1 MFRFSLFA
9 IVLSTATAW
18 PVQAEEPLEAEILK
32 ITEGADARVGVA
44 LIVDWQDTLTVN
56 NDYRYP
62 LMSVMKL
69 HQAIA
74 ITSYLEEKGRSLD
87 ETISI
92 TNRDLKTDTWS
103 PLRDRYP
110 EGNVRMSIRELL
122 CYTLQQSDNNA
133 CDILFDRFA
142 APEYVDSII
151 RSMGFRDFRI
161 AATEDEMHRDLKK
174 CRENVSSPLSAA
186 ELMDRLASGTL
197 PLGKE
202 YADFIRSTLLE
213 CRTGLNRLPLPLEGS
228 GALIGHKTGTSDREA
243 DGRWTGINDVGFV
256 LLPDGRSYTLA
267 VFISDSALGMEENE
281 KLIADISGAV
291 YSELSER

>member
-1 MFRFSLFA
+1 
-9 IVLSTATAW
+9 
-18 PVQAEEPLEAEILK
+18 
-32 ITEGADARVGVA
+32 
-44 LIVDWQDTLTVN
+44 
-56 NDYRYP
+56 
-62 LMSVMKL
+62 MSV
-69 HQAIA
+69 A
-74 ITSYLEEKGRSLD
+74 
-87 ETISI
+87 
-92 TNRDLKTDTWS
+92 
-103 PLRDRYP
+103 
-110 EGNVRMSIRELL
+110 ELL
-122 CYTLQQSDNNA
+122 RYTLQQSDNNA

-142 APEYVDSII
+142 APEHVDSII

-174 CRENVSSPLSAA
+174 CRENVSSPQSAA
-186 ELMDRLASGTL
+186 DLMDRLASGTL

-267 VFISDSALGMEENE
+267 VFHKRLRARDGGERETDSRHLRGG
-281 KLIADISGAV
+281 LF
-291 YSELSER
+291 

>member
-1 MFRFSLFA
+1 MKSRLFLLLA
-9 IVLSTATAW
+9 LAFTAAA
-18 PVQAEEPLEAEILK
+18 PASEERDLKTQIREI
-32 ITEGADARVGVA
+32 IAGADARVGVA
-44 LIVDWQDTLTVN
+44 VIADGDTLTVN
-56 NDYRYP
+56 GSPDYP

-69 HQAIA
+69 HQAVAVARI
-74 ITSYLEEKGRSLD
+74 LEERGLPL
-87 ETISI
+87 TTTVHIYVQ
-92 TNRDLKTDTWS
+92 DLKAGTWS
-103 PLRDRYP
+103 PLRDARP
-110 EGNVRMSIRELL
+110 GGGFDMSVAELL
-122 CYTLQQSDNNA
+122 RYTLQQSDNNA

-142 APEYVDSII
+142 APEHVDSII

-186 ELMDRLASGTL
+186 DLMDRLASGTL

-291 YSELSER
+291 YSELSGR

>member
-1 MFRFSLFA
+1 MKSRLFLLLA
-9 IVLSTATAW
+9 LVLTAAA
-18 PVQAEEPLEAEILK
+18 PASAEGNLK
-32 ITEGADARVGVA
+32 TQLQKIIAGADARVGVA
-44 LIVDWQDTLTVN
+44 VIADGDTLTVN
-56 NDYRYP
+56 GSPDYP

-69 HQAIA
+69 HQAVAVARI
-74 ITSYLEEKGRSLD
+74 LEERGLPL
-87 ETISI
+87 TTTVHIYVQ
-92 TNRDLKTDTWS
+92 DLKAGTWS
-103 PLRDRYP
+103 PLKDARPGGGFD
-110 EGNVRMSIRELL
+110 MSVAELL
-122 CYTLQQSDNNA
+122 RYTLQQSDNNA

-142 APEYVDSII
+142 APEHVDSII

-186 ELMDRLASGTL
+186 DLMDRLASGTL

-291 YSELSER
+291 YSELSGR

>member
-1 MFRFSLFA
+1 MKSRLFLLLA
-9 IVLSTATAW
+9 LVLTAAA
-18 PVQAEEPLEAEILK
+18 PASAEGNLK
-32 ITEGADARVGVA
+32 TQLQKIIAGADARVGVA
-44 LIVDWQDTLTVN
+44 VIADGDTLTVN
-56 NDYRYP
+56 GSPDYP

-69 HQAIA
+69 HQAVAVARI
-74 ITSYLEEKGRSLD
+74 LEERGLPL
-87 ETISI
+87 TTTVHIYVQ
-92 TNRDLKTDTWS
+92 DLKAGTWS
-103 PLRDRYP
+103 PLRDARP
-110 EGNVRMSIRELL
+110 GGGFDMSIAELL
-122 CYTLQQSDNNA
+122 RYTLQQSDNNA

-142 APEYVDSII
+142 APEHVDSII

-291 YSELSER
+291 YSELSGR

>member
-1 MFRFSLFA
+1 MKNRLFLLLA
-9 IVLSTATAW
+9 LVLTAAA
-18 PVQAEEPLEAEILK
+18 PASAEGNLK
-32 ITEGADARVGVA
+32 TQLQKIIAGADARVGVA
-44 LIVDWQDTLTVN
+44 VIADGDTLTVN
-56 NDYRYP
+56 GSPDYP
-62 LMSVMKL
+62 LMSVTKL
-69 HQAIA
+69 HQAVAVARI
-74 ITSYLEEKGRSLD
+74 LEERGLPL
-87 ETISI
+87 TTTVHIYVQ
-92 TNRDLKTDTWS
+92 DLKAGTWS
-103 PLRDRYP
+103 PLRDARP
-110 EGNVRMSIRELL
+110 GGGFDMSVAELL
-122 CYTLQQSDNNA
+122 RYTLQQSDNNA

-142 APEYVDSII
+142 APEHVDSII

-186 ELMDRLASGTL
+186 DLMDRLASGTL

-291 YSELSER
+291 YSELSGR

>member
-1 MFRFSLFA
+1 MKSRLFLLLA
-9 IVLSTATAW
+9 LVLTAAA
-18 PVQAEEPLEAEILK
+18 PASAEGNLK
-32 ITEGADARVGVA
+32 TQLQKIIAGADARVGVA
-44 LIVDWQDTLTVN
+44 VIADGDTLTVN
-56 NDYRYP
+56 GSPDYP
-62 LMSVMKL
+62 LMSVMKF
-69 HQAIA
+69 HQAVAVARI
-74 ITSYLEEKGRSLD
+74 LEERGLPL
-87 ETISI
+87 TTTVHIYVQ
-92 TNRDLKTDTWS
+92 DLKAGTWS
-103 PLRDRYP
+103 PLRDARP
-110 EGNVRMSIRELL
+110 RGGFDMSVAELL
-122 CYTLQQSDNNA
+122 RYTLQQSDNNA

-142 APEYVDSII
+142 APEHVDSII

-186 ELMDRLASGTL
+186 DLMDRLASGTL

-256 LLPDGRSYTLA
+256 LLPDGRIYTLA

-291 YSELSER
+291 YSELSGR

>member
-1 MFRFSLFA
+1 MKSRLFLLLA
-9 IVLSTATAW
+9 LAFTAAA
-18 PVQAEEPLEAEILK
+18 PASEERDLKTQIREI
-32 ITEGADARVGVA
+32 IAGADARVGVA
-44 LIVDWQDTLTVN
+44 VIADGDTLTVN
-56 NDYRYP
+56 GSPDYP

-69 HQAIA
+69 HQAVAVAGI
-74 ITSYLEEKGRSLD
+74 LEGRGLPL
-87 ETISI
+87 TTAVHIYGQ
-92 TNRDLKTDTWS
+92 DLKAGTWS
-103 PLRDRYP
+103 PLRDARP
-110 EGNVRMSIRELL
+110 GGGFDMSVAELL
-122 CYTLQQSDNNA
+122 RYTLQQSDNNA

>member
-1 MFRFSLFA
+1 MKSRLFLLLA
-9 IVLSTATAW
+9 LVLTAAA
-18 PVQAEEPLEAEILK
+18 PASAEGNLK
-32 ITEGADARVGVA
+32 TQLQKIIAGADARVGVA
-44 LIVDWQDTLTVN
+44 VIADGDTLTVN
-56 NDYRYP
+56 GSPDYP

-69 HQAIA
+69 HQAVAVARI
-74 ITSYLEEKGRSLD
+74 LEERGLPLTS
-87 ETISI
+87 TVHIYVQ
-92 TNRDLKTDTWS
+92 DLKAGTWS
-103 PLRDRYP
+103 PLRDARP
-110 EGNVRMSIRELL
+110 GGGFDMSVAELL
-122 CYTLQQSDNNA
+122 RYTLQQSDNNA

-142 APEYVDSII
+142 APEHVDSII

-186 ELMDRLASGTL
+186 DLMDRLASGTL

-291 YSELSER
+291 YSELSGR

>member
-1 MFRFSLFA
+1 MKSRLFLLLA
-9 IVLSTATAW
+9 LVLTAAA
-18 PVQAEEPLEAEILK
+18 PASAEGNLK
-32 ITEGADARVGVA
+32 TQLQKIIAGADARVGVA
-44 LIVDWQDTLTVN
+44 VIADGDTLTVN
-56 NDYRYP
+56 GSPDYP

-69 HQAIA
+69 HQAVAVARI
-74 ITSYLEEKGRSLD
+74 LEERGLPL
-87 ETISI
+87 TTTVHIYVQ
-92 TNRDLKTDTWS
+92 DLKAGTWS
-103 PLRDRYP
+103 PLRDARP
-110 EGNVRMSIRELL
+110 GGGFDMSVAELL
-122 CYTLQQSDNNA
+122 RYTLQQSDNNA

-142 APEYVDSII
+142 APEHVDSII

-186 ELMDRLASGTL
+186 DLMDRLASGTL

-243 DGRWTGINDVGFV
+243 DGRWIGINDVGFV
-256 LLPDGRSYTLA
+256 LLPDRRSYTLA

-291 YSELSER
+291 YSELSGR

>member
-1 MFRFSLFA
+1 MKSRLFLLLA
-9 IVLSTATAW
+9 LVLTAAA
-18 PVQAEEPLEAEILK
+18 PASAEGNLK
-32 ITEGADARVGVA
+32 TQLQKIIAGADARVGVA
-44 LIVDWQDTLTVN
+44 VIADGDTLTVN
-56 NDYRYP
+56 GSPDYP

-69 HQAIA
+69 HQAVAVARI
-74 ITSYLEEKGRSLD
+74 LEERGLPL
-87 ETISI
+87 TTAVHIYVQ
-92 TNRDLKTDTWS
+92 DLKAGTWS
-103 PLRDRYP
+103 PLRDARP
-110 EGNVRMSIRELL
+110 GGGFDMSVAKLL
-122 CYTLQQSDNNA
+122 RYTLQQSDNNA

-142 APEYVDSII
+142 APEHVDSII

-186 ELMDRLASGTL
+186 DLMDRLASGTL

-291 YSELSER
+291 YSELSGR

>member
-1 MFRFSLFA
+1 MKSRLFLLLA
-9 IVLSTATAW
+9 LVLTAAA
-18 PVQAEEPLEAEILK
+18 PASAEGNLK
-32 ITEGADARVGVA
+32 TQLQKIIAGADARVGVA
-44 LIVDWQDTLTVN
+44 VIADGDTLTVN
-56 NDYRYP
+56 GSPDYP

-69 HQAIA
+69 HQAVAVARI
-74 ITSYLEEKGRSLD
+74 LEERGLPL
-87 ETISI
+87 TTTVHIYVQ
-92 TNRDLKTDTWS
+92 DLKAGTWS
-103 PLRDRYP
+103 PLRDARP
-110 EGNVRMSIRELL
+110 GGGFDMSVAELL
-122 CYTLQQSDNNA
+122 RYTLQQSDNNA

-142 APEYVDSII
+142 APEHVDSII
-151 RSMGFRDFRI
+151 RSMGFRDSRI

-186 ELMDRLASGTL
+186 DLMDRLASGTL

-243 DGRWTGINDVGFV
+243 DGRWIGINDVGFV
-256 LLPDGRSYTLA
+256 LLPDRRSYTLA

-291 YSELSER
+291 YSELSGR

>member
-1 MFRFSLFA
+1 MKSRLFLLLA
-9 IVLSTATAW
+9 LVLTAAA
-18 PVQAEEPLEAEILK
+18 PASAEGNLK
-32 ITEGADARVGVA
+32 TQLQKIIAGADARVGVA
-44 LIVDWQDTLTVN
+44 VIADGDTLTVN
-56 NDYRYP
+56 GSPDYP

-69 HQAIA
+69 HQAVAVARI
-74 ITSYLEEKGRSLD
+74 LEERGLPLTS
-87 ETISI
+87 TVHIYVQ
-92 TNRDLKTDTWS
+92 DLKAGTWS
-103 PLRDRYP
+103 PLRDARP
-110 EGNVRMSIRELL
+110 GGGFDMSVAELL
-122 CYTLQQSDNNA
+122 RYTLQQSDNNA

-142 APEYVDSII
+142 APEHVDSII

-291 YSELSER
+291 YSELSGR

>member
-1 MFRFSLFA
+1 MLALAF
-9 IVLSTATAW
+9 TAAA
-18 PVQAEEPLEAEILK
+18 PASEERDLKTQIREI
-32 ITEGADARVGVA
+32 IAGADARVGVA
-44 LIVDWQDTLTVN
+44 VIADGDTLTVN
-56 NDYRYP
+56 GSPDYP

-69 HQAIA
+69 HQAVAVARI
-74 ITSYLEEKGRSLD
+74 LEERGLPL
-87 ETISI
+87 TTTVHIYVQ
-92 TNRDLKTDTWS
+92 DLKAGTWS
-103 PLRDRYP
+103 PLRDARP
-110 EGNVRMSIRELL
+110 GGGFDMSVAELL
-122 CYTLQQSDNNA
+122 RYTLQQSDNNA

-142 APEYVDSII
+142 APEHVDSII

-281 KLIADISGAV
+281 KLIADISWAV
-291 YSELSER
+291 YSELSGR

>member
-1 MFRFSLFA
+1 MKSRLFLLLA
-9 IVLSTATAW
+9 LVLTAAAPTS
-18 PVQAEEPLEAEILK
+18 AEGNLK
-32 ITEGADARVGVA
+32 TQLQKIIAGADARVGVA
-44 LIVDWQDTLTVN
+44 VIADGDTLTVN
-56 NDYRYP
+56 GSPDYP

-69 HQAIA
+69 HQAVAVARI
-74 ITSYLEEKGRSLD
+74 LEERGLPL
-87 ETISI
+87 TTTVHIYVQ
-92 TNRDLKTDTWS
+92 DLKAGTWS
-103 PLRDRYP
+103 PLRDARP
-110 EGNVRMSIRELL
+110 GGGFDMSVAELL
-122 CYTLQQSDNNA
+122 RYTLQQSDNNA

>member
-1 MFRFSLFA
+1 MKSRLFLLLA
-9 IVLSTATAW
+9 LVLTAAA
-18 PVQAEEPLEAEILK
+18 PASEERDLKTQIREILA
-32 ITEGADARVGVA
+32 GADARVGVA
-44 LIVDWQDTLTVN
+44 VIADGDTLTVN
-56 NDYRYP
+56 GSPDYP

-69 HQAIA
+69 HQAVAVARI
-74 ITSYLEEKGRSLD
+74 LEERGLPL
-87 ETISI
+87 TTTVHIYVQ
-92 TNRDLKTDTWS
+92 DLKAGTWS
-103 PLRDRYP
+103 PLRDARP
-110 EGNVRMSIRELL
+110 GGGFDMSVAELL
-122 CYTLQQSDNNA
+122 RYTLQQSDNNA

-142 APEYVDSII
+142 APENVDSII

-186 ELMDRLASGTL
+186 DLMDRLASGTL

>member
-1 MFRFSLFA
+1 MKSRLFLLLA
-9 IVLSTATAW
+9 LVLTAAA
-18 PVQAEEPLEAEILK
+18 PASAEGNLK
-32 ITEGADARVGVA
+32 TQLQKIIAGADARVGVA
-44 LIVDWQDTLTVN
+44 VIADGDTLTVN
-56 NDYRYP
+56 GSPDYP

-69 HQAIA
+69 HQAVAVARI
-74 ITSYLEEKGRSLD
+74 LEERGLPL
-87 ETISI
+87 TTTVHIYVQ
-92 TNRDLKTDTWS
+92 DLKAGTWS
-103 PLRDRYP
+103 PLRDARP
-110 EGNVRMSIRELL
+110 GGGFDMSVAELL
-122 CYTLQQSDNNA
+122 RYTLQQSDNNA

-142 APEYVDSII
+142 APEHVDSII

-186 ELMDRLASGTL
+186 DLMDRLASGTL

-291 YSELSER
+291 YSELSGR

>member
-1 MFRFSLFA
+1 MKSRLFLLLA
-9 IVLSTATAW
+9 LVLTAAA
-18 PVQAEEPLEAEILK
+18 PASAEGNLK
-32 ITEGADARVGVA
+32 TQLQKIIAGADARVGVA
-44 LIVDWQDTLTVN
+44 VIADGDTLTVN
-56 NDYRYP
+56 GSPDYP

-69 HQAIA
+69 HQAVAVARI
-74 ITSYLEEKGRSLD
+74 LEERGLPL
-87 ETISI
+87 TTTVHIYVQ
-92 TNRDLKTDTWS
+92 DLKAGTWS
-103 PLRDRYP
+103 PLRDARP
-110 EGNVRMSIRELL
+110 GGGFDMSVAELL
-122 CYTLQQSDNNA
+122 RYTLQQSDNNA

-142 APEYVDSII
+142 APEHVDSII

-186 ELMDRLASGTL
+186 DLMDRLASGTL

-213 CRTGLNRLPLPLEGS
+213 CRTGLNRRPLPLEGS

-291 YSELSER
+291 YSELSGR

>member
-1 MFRFSLFA
+1 MKSRLFLLLA
-9 IVLSTATAW
+9 LVLTAAA
-18 PVQAEEPLEAEILK
+18 PASAEGNLK
-32 ITEGADARVGVA
+32 TQLQKIIAGADARVGVA
-44 LIVDWQDTLTVN
+44 VIADGDTLTVN
-56 NDYRYP
+56 GSPDYP

-69 HQAIA
+69 HQAVAVARI
-74 ITSYLEEKGRSLD
+74 LEERGLPL
-87 ETISI
+87 TTAVHIYVQ
-92 TNRDLKTDTWS
+92 DLKAGTWS
-103 PLRDRYP
+103 PLRDARP
-110 EGNVRMSIRELL
+110 GGGFDMSVAELL
-122 CYTLQQSDNNA
+122 RYTLQQSDNNA

-142 APEYVDSII
+142 APEHVDSII

-186 ELMDRLASGTL
+186 DLMDRLASGTL

-291 YSELSER
+291 YSELSGR

>member
-1 MFRFSLFA
+1 MKSRLFLLLA
-9 IVLSTATAW
+9 MVLTAAA
-18 PVQAEEPLEAEILK
+18 PASAERNLK
-32 ITEGADARVGVA
+32 TQLQKIIAGADARVGVA
-44 LIVDWQDTLTVN
+44 VIADGDTLTVN
-56 NDYRYP
+56 GSPDYP

-69 HQAIA
+69 HQAVAVARI
-74 ITSYLEEKGRSLD
+74 LEERGLPL
-87 ETISI
+87 TTTVHIYGQ
-92 TNRDLKTDTWS
+92 DLKAGTWS
-103 PLRDRYP
+103 PLKDARPGGGFD
-110 EGNVRMSIRELL
+110 MSVAELL
-122 CYTLQQSDNNA
+122 RYTLQQSDNNA

-142 APEYVDSII
+142 APEHVDSII

-197 PLGKE
+197 PLGKK
-202 YADFIRSTLLE
+202 YADFIRSTMLE

-256 LLPDGRSYTLA
+256 LLPDGGSYTLA

-281 KLIADISGAV
+281 KLIADISGAI
-291 YSELSER
+291 YSELSGR

>member
-1 MFRFSLFA
+1 MKSRLFLLLA
-9 IVLSTATAW
+9 LVLTAAA
-18 PVQAEEPLEAEILK
+18 PASAEGNLK
-32 ITEGADARVGVA
+32 TQLQKIIAGADARVGVA
-44 LIVDWQDTLTVN
+44 VIADGDTLTVN
-56 NDYRYP
+56 GSPDYP

-69 HQAIA
+69 HQAVAVARI
-74 ITSYLEEKGRSLD
+74 LEERGLPLTS
-87 ETISI
+87 TVHIYVQ
-92 TNRDLKTDTWS
+92 DLKAGTWS
-103 PLRDRYP
+103 PLRDARP
-110 EGNVRMSIRELL
+110 GGGFDMSVAELL
-122 CYTLQQSDNNA
+122 RYTLQQSDNNA

-142 APEYVDSII
+142 APEHVDSII

-186 ELMDRLASGTL
+186 DLMDRLASGTL

-243 DGRWTGINDVGFV
+243 DGSWTGINDVGFV

-291 YSELSER
+291 YSELSGR

>member
-1 MFRFSLFA
+1 MKSRLFLLLA
-9 IVLSTATAW
+9 LVLTAAA
-18 PVQAEEPLEAEILK
+18 PASAEGNLK
-32 ITEGADARVGVA
+32 TQLQKIIAGADARAGVA
-44 LIVDWQDTLTVN
+44 VIADGDTLTVN
-56 NDYRYP
+56 GSPDYP

-69 HQAIA
+69 HQAVAVARI
-74 ITSYLEEKGRSLD
+74 LEERGLPL
-87 ETISI
+87 TTTVHIYVQ
-92 TNRDLKTDTWS
+92 DLKAGTWS
-103 PLRDRYP
+103 PLRDARP
-110 EGNVRMSIRELL
+110 GGGFDMSVAELL
-122 CYTLQQSDNNA
+122 RYTLQQSDNNA

-142 APEYVDSII
+142 APEHVDSII

-186 ELMDRLASGTL
+186 DLMDRLASGTL

-291 YSELSER
+291 YSELSGR

>member
-1 MFRFSLFA
+1 MKSRLFLLLA
-9 IVLSTATAW
+9 LVLTAAA
-18 PVQAEEPLEAEILK
+18 PASAEGNLK
-32 ITEGADARVGVA
+32 TQLQKIIAGADARVGVA
-44 LIVDWQDTLTVN
+44 VIADGDTLTVN
-56 NDYRYP
+56 GSPDYP

-69 HQAIA
+69 HQAVAVARI
-74 ITSYLEEKGRSLD
+74 LEERGLPL
-87 ETISI
+87 TTTVHIYVQ
-92 TNRDLKTDTWS
+92 DLKAGTWS
-103 PLRDRYP
+103 PLRDARP
-110 EGNVRMSIRELL
+110 GGGFDMSVAELL
-122 CYTLQQSDNNA
+122 RYTLQQSDNNA

-142 APEYVDSII
+142 APEHVDSII

-186 ELMDRLASGTL
+186 DLMDRLASGTL

-256 LLPDGRSYTLA
+256 LLPDGRIYTLA

-291 YSELSER
+291 YSELSGR

>member
-1 MFRFSLFA
+1 MLALAF
-9 IVLSTATAW
+9 TAAA
-18 PVQAEEPLEAEILK
+18 PASEERDLKTQIREI
-32 ITEGADARVGVA
+32 IAGADARVGVA
-44 LIVDWQDTLTVN
+44 VIADGDTLTVN
-56 NDYRYP
+56 GSPDYP

-69 HQAIA
+69 HQAVAVARI
-74 ITSYLEEKGRSLD
+74 LEERGLPL
-87 ETISI
+87 TTTVHIYVQ
-92 TNRDLKTDTWS
+92 DLKAGTWS
-103 PLRDRYP
+103 PLRDARP
-110 EGNVRMSIRELL
+110 GGGFDMSVAELL
-122 CYTLQQSDNNA
+122 RYTLQQSDNNA

-142 APEYVDSII
+142 APEHVDSII

-186 ELMDRLASGTL
+186 DLMDRLASGTL

-291 YSELSER
+291 YSELSGR

>member
-1 MFRFSLFA
+1 MKSRLFLLLA
-9 IVLSTATAW
+9 LVLTAAA
-18 PVQAEEPLEAEILK
+18 PASAEGNLK
-32 ITEGADARVGVA
+32 TQLQKIIAGADARVGVA
-44 LIVDWQDTLTVN
+44 VIADGDTLTVN
-56 NDYRYP
+56 GSPDYP

-69 HQAIA
+69 HQAVAVARI
-74 ITSYLEEKGRSLD
+74 LEERGLPL
-87 ETISI
+87 TTTVHIYVQ
-92 TNRDLKTDTWS
+92 DLKAGTWS
-103 PLRDRYP
+103 PLRDARP
-110 EGNVRMSIRELL
+110 GGGFDMSVAELL
-122 CYTLQQSDNNA
+122 RYTLQQSDNNA

-142 APEYVDSII
+142 APEHVDSII

-186 ELMDRLASGTL
+186 DLMDRLASGTL

-202 YADFIRSTLLE
+202 HADFIRSTLLE

-291 YSELSER
+291 YSELSGR

>member
-1 MFRFSLFA
+1 MLALAF
-9 IVLSTATAW
+9 TAAA
-18 PVQAEEPLEAEILK
+18 PASEERDLKTQIREI
-32 ITEGADARVGVA
+32 IAGADARVGVA
-44 LIVDWQDTLTVN
+44 VIADGDTLTVN
-56 NDYRYP
+56 GSPDYP

-69 HQAIA
+69 HQAVAVAGI
-74 ITSYLEEKGRSLD
+74 LEGRGLPL
-87 ETISI
+87 TTAVHIYVQ
-92 TNRDLKTDTWS
+92 DLKAGTWS
-103 PLRDRYP
+103 PLRDARP
-110 EGNVRMSIRELL
+110 GGGFDMSVAELL
-122 CYTLQQSDNNA
+122 RYTLQQSDNNA

-142 APEYVDSII
+142 APEHVDSII

-186 ELMDRLASGTL
+186 DLMDRLASGTL

-291 YSELSER
+291 YSELSGR

>member
-1 MFRFSLFA
+1 MKSRLFLLLA
-9 IVLSTATAW
+9 LVLTAAA
-18 PVQAEEPLEAEILK
+18 PASAEGNLK
-32 ITEGADARVGVA
+32 TQLQKIIAGADARVGVA
-44 LIVDWQDTLTVN
+44 VIADGDTLTVN
-56 NDYRYP
+56 GSPDYP

-69 HQAIA
+69 HQAVAVARI
-74 ITSYLEEKGRSLD
+74 LEERGLPL
-87 ETISI
+87 TTTVHIYVQ
-92 TNRDLKTDTWS
+92 DLKAGTWS
-103 PLRDRYP
+103 PLRDARP
-110 EGNVRMSIRELL
+110 GGGFDMSVAELL
-122 CYTLQQSDNNA
+122 RYTLQQSDNNA

-142 APEYVDSII
+142 APEHVDSII

-174 CRENVSSPLSAA
+174 CRENVSSPQSAA
-186 ELMDRLASGTL
+186 DLMDRLASGTL

-291 YSELSER
+291 YSELSGR

>member
-1 MFRFSLFA
+1 MKSRLFLLLA
-9 IVLSTATAW
+9 LVLTAAA
-18 PVQAEEPLEAEILK
+18 PASAEGNLK
-32 ITEGADARVGVA
+32 TQLQKIIAGADARVGVA
-44 LIVDWQDTLTVN
+44 VIADGDTLTVN
-56 NDYRYP
+56 GSPDYP

-69 HQAIA
+69 HQAVAVARI
-74 ITSYLEEKGRSLD
+74 LEERGLPL
-87 ETISI
+87 TTAVHIYVQ
-92 TNRDLKTDTWS
+92 DLKAGTWS
-103 PLRDRYP
+103 PLRDARP
-110 EGNVRMSIRELL
+110 GGGFDMSVAELL
-122 CYTLQQSDNNA
+122 RYTLQQSDNNA

-142 APEYVDSII
+142 APEHVDSII

-186 ELMDRLASGTL
+186 DLMDRLASGTL

-243 DGRWTGINDVGFV
+243 DERWTGINDVGFV

-291 YSELSER
+291 YSELSGR

>member
-1 MFRFSLFA
+1 MKSRLFLLLA
-9 IVLSTATAW
+9 LVLTAAA
-18 PVQAEEPLEAEILK
+18 PASAEGNLKTQLREILA
-32 ITEGADARVGVA
+32 GADARVGVA
-44 LIVDWQDTLTVN
+44 VIADGDTLTVN
-56 NDYRYP
+56 GSPDYP

-69 HQAIA
+69 HQAVAVARI
-74 ITSYLEEKGRSLD
+74 LEERGLPL
-87 ETISI
+87 TTTVHIYVQ
-92 TNRDLKTDTWS
+92 DLKAGTWS
-103 PLRDRYP
+103 PLRDARP
-110 EGNVRMSIRELL
+110 GGGFDMSVAELL
-122 CYTLQQSDNNA
+122 RYTLQQSDNNA

-142 APEYVDSII
+142 ASEHVDSII

-174 CRENVSSPLSAA
+174 CRENVSSPQSAA
-186 ELMDRLASGTL
+186 DLMDRLASGTL

-291 YSELSER
+291 YSELSGR

>member
-1 MFRFSLFA
+1 MKSRLFLLLA
-9 IVLSTATAW
+9 LVLTAAA
-18 PVQAEEPLEAEILK
+18 PASAEGNLK
-32 ITEGADARVGVA
+32 TQLQKIIAGADARVGVA
-44 LIVDWQDTLTVN
+44 VIADGDTLTVN
-56 NDYRYP
+56 GSPDYP

-69 HQAIA
+69 HQAVAVARI
-74 ITSYLEEKGRSLD
+74 LEERGLPL
-87 ETISI
+87 TTTVHIYVQ
-92 TNRDLKTDTWS
+92 DLKAGTWS
-103 PLRDRYP
+103 PLRDARP
-110 EGNVRMSIRELL
+110 GGGFDMSVAELL
-122 CYTLQQSDNNA
+122 RYTLQQSDNNA

-142 APEYVDSII
+142 APEHVDSII

-186 ELMDRLASGTL
+186 DLMDRLASGTL

-267 VFISDSALGMEENE
+267 VFISDSALGIEENE

-291 YSELSER
+291 YSELSGR

>member
-1 MFRFSLFA
+1 MKSRLFLLLA
-9 IVLSTATAW
+9 LVLTAAA
-18 PVQAEEPLEAEILK
+18 PASAEGNLK
-32 ITEGADARVGVA
+32 TQLQKIIAGADARVGVA
-44 LIVDWQDTLTVN
+44 VIADGDTLTVN
-56 NDYRYP
+56 GSPDYP

-69 HQAIA
+69 HQAVAVARI
-74 ITSYLEEKGRSLD
+74 LEERGLPL
-87 ETISI
+87 TTTVHIYVQ
-92 TNRDLKTDTWS
+92 DLKAGTWS
-103 PLRDRYP
+103 PLRDARP
-110 EGNVRMSIRELL
+110 GGGFDMSVAELL
-122 CYTLQQSDNNA
+122 RYTLQQSDNNA
-133 CDILFDRFA
+133 CDILFDRFT
-142 APEYVDSII
+142 APEHVDSII

-291 YSELSER
+291 YSELSGR

>member
-1 MFRFSLFA
+1 MKSRLFLLLA
-9 IVLSTATAW
+9 LVLTAAA
-18 PVQAEEPLEAEILK
+18 PASAEGNLK
-32 ITEGADARVGVA
+32 TQLQKIIAGADARVGVA
-44 LIVDWQDTLTVN
+44 VIADDDTLTVN
-56 NDYRYP
+56 GSPDYP

-69 HQAIA
+69 HQAVAVARI
-74 ITSYLEEKGRSLD
+74 LEERGLPL
-87 ETISI
+87 TTAVHIYVQ
-92 TNRDLKTDTWS
+92 DLKAGTWS
-103 PLRDRYP
+103 PLRDARP
-110 EGNVRMSIRELL
+110 GGGFDMSVAELL
-122 CYTLQQSDNNA
+122 RYTLQQSDNNA

-142 APEYVDSII
+142 APEHVDSII

-186 ELMDRLASGTL
+186 DLMDRLASGTL

-281 KLIADISGAV
+281 KLIADISWAV
-291 YSELSER
+291 YSELSGR

>member
-1 MFRFSLFA
+1 MKSRLFLLIA
-9 IVLSTATAW
+9 LALTAAASAS
-18 PVQAEEPLEAEILK
+18 AEGTLKTQIREI
-32 ITEGADARVGVA
+32 IAGADARVGVA
-44 LIVDWQDTLTVN
+44 VIADGDTLTVN
-56 NDYRYP
+56 GSPDYP

-69 HQAIA
+69 HQAVAVARI
-74 ITSYLEEKGRSLD
+74 LEERGLPL
-87 ETISI
+87 TTTVHIYVQ
-92 TNRDLKTDTWS
+92 DLKAGTWS
-103 PLRDRYP
+103 PLRDARP
-110 EGNVRMSIRELL
+110 GGGFDMSVAELL
-122 CYTLQQSDNNA
+122 RYTLQQSDNNA

-142 APEYVDSII
+142 APEHVDSII

-186 ELMDRLASGTL
+186 DLMDRLASGTL

-291 YSELSER
+291 YSELSGR

>member
-1 MFRFSLFA
+1 MKSRLFLLLA
-9 IVLSTATAW
+9 LAFTAAA
-18 PVQAEEPLEAEILK
+18 PASEERDLKTQIREI
-32 ITEGADARVGVA
+32 IAGADARVGVA
-44 LIVDWQDTLTVN
+44 VIADGDTLTVN
-56 NDYRYP
+56 GSPDYP

-69 HQAIA
+69 HQAVAVAGI
-74 ITSYLEEKGRSLD
+74 LEGRGLPL
-87 ETISI
+87 TTAVHIYVQ
-92 TNRDLKTDTWS
+92 DLKAGTWS
-103 PLRDRYP
+103 PLRDARP
-110 EGNVRMSIRELL
+110 GGGFDMSVAELL
-122 CYTLQQSDNNA
+122 RYTLQQSDNNA

-142 APEYVDSII
+142 APEHVDSII

-186 ELMDRLASGTL
+186 DLMDRLASGTL

-243 DGRWTGINDVGFV
+243 DGHWTGINDVGFV

-291 YSELSER
+291 YSELSGR

>member
-1 MFRFSLFA
+1 MKSRLFLLLA
-9 IVLSTATAW
+9 LVLTAAA
-18 PVQAEEPLEAEILK
+18 PASAEGNLK
-32 ITEGADARVGVA
+32 TQLQKIIAGADARVGVA
-44 LIVDWQDTLTVN
+44 VIADGDTLTVN
-56 NDYRYP
+56 GSPDYP
-62 LMSVMKL
+62 LMSAMKL
-69 HQAIA
+69 HQAVAVARI
-74 ITSYLEEKGRSLD
+74 LEERGLPL
-87 ETISI
+87 TTTVHIYAQ
-92 TNRDLKTDTWS
+92 DLKAGTWS
-103 PLRDRYP
+103 PLRDARP
-110 EGNVRMSIRELL
+110 GDGFDMSVAELL
-122 CYTLQQSDNNA
+122 RYTLQQSDNNA

-151 RSMGFRDFRI
+151 RRMRFRDFRI
-161 AATEDEMHRDLKK
+161 AATEEEMHRDLKK

-186 ELMDRLASGTL
+186 DLMDRLASGTL

-291 YSELSER
+291 YSELSGR

>member
-1 MFRFSLFA
+1 MKSRLFLLLA
-9 IVLSTATAW
+9 LVLSAAA
-18 PVQAEEPLEAEILK
+18 PASAEGNLK
-32 ITEGADARVGVA
+32 TQLQKIIAGADARVGVA
-44 LIVDWQDTLTVN
+44 VIADGDTLTVN
-56 NDYRYP
+56 GSPDYP

-69 HQAIA
+69 HQAVAVARI
-74 ITSYLEEKGRSLD
+74 LEERGLPL
-87 ETISI
+87 TTTVHIYVQ
-92 TNRDLKTDTWS
+92 DLKAGTWS
-103 PLRDRYP
+103 PLRDARP
-110 EGNVRMSIRELL
+110 GGGFDMSVAELL
-122 CYTLQQSDNNA
+122 RYTLQQSDNNA

-142 APEYVDSII
+142 APEHVDSII

-186 ELMDRLASGTL
+186 DLMDRLASGTL

-256 LLPDGRSYTLA
+256 LLPDGRSYTLV

-291 YSELSER
+291 YSELSGR

>member
-1 MFRFSLFA
+1 MKSRLFLLLA
-9 IVLSTATAW
+9 LVLTAAA
-18 PVQAEEPLEAEILK
+18 PASAEWNLK
-32 ITEGADARVGVA
+32 TQLQKIIAGADARVGVA
-44 LIVDWQDTLTVN
+44 VIADGDTLTVN
-56 NDYRYP
+56 GSPDYP

-69 HQAIA
+69 HQAVAVARI
-74 ITSYLEEKGRSLD
+74 LEERGLPL
-87 ETISI
+87 TTTVHIYVQ
-92 TNRDLKTDTWS
+92 DLKAGTWS
-103 PLRDRYP
+103 PLRDARP
-110 EGNVRMSIRELL
+110 RGGFDMSVAELL
-122 CYTLQQSDNNA
+122 RYTLQQSDNNA

-142 APEYVDSII
+142 APEHVDSII

-186 ELMDRLASGTL
+186 DLMDRLASGTL

-291 YSELSER
+291 YSELSGR

>member
-1 MFRFSLFA
+1 MKSRLFLLLA
-9 IVLSTATAW
+9 LVLSAAA
-18 PVQAEEPLEAEILK
+18 PASAEGNLK
-32 ITEGADARVGVA
+32 TQLQKIIAGADARVGVA
-44 LIVDWQDTLTVN
+44 VIADGDTLTVN
-56 NDYRYP
+56 GSPDYP

-69 HQAIA
+69 HQAVAVARI
-74 ITSYLEEKGRSLD
+74 LEERGLPL
-87 ETISI
+87 TTTVHIYVQ
-92 TNRDLKTDTWS
+92 DLKAGTWS
-103 PLRDRYP
+103 PLRDARP
-110 EGNVRMSIRELL
+110 GGGFDMSVAELL
-122 CYTLQQSDNNA
+122 RYTLQQSDNNA

-142 APEYVDSII
+142 APEHVDSII

-186 ELMDRLASGTL
+186 DLMDRLASGTL

-291 YSELSER
+291 YSELSGR

>member
-1 MFRFSLFA
+1 MLALAF
-9 IVLSTATAW
+9 TAAA
-18 PVQAEEPLEAEILK
+18 PASEERDLKTQIREI
-32 ITEGADARVGVA
+32 IAGADARVGVA
-44 LIVDWQDTLTVN
+44 VIADGDTLTVN
-56 NDYRYP
+56 GSPDYP

-69 HQAIA
+69 HQAVAVAGI
-74 ITSYLEEKGRSLD
+74 LEGRGLPL
-87 ETISI
+87 TTTVHIYVQ
-92 TNRDLKTDTWS
+92 DLKAGTWS
-103 PLRDRYP
+103 PLRDARP
-110 EGNVRMSIRELL
+110 GGGFDMSVAELL
-122 CYTLQQSDNNA
+122 RYTLQQSDNNA

-142 APEYVDSII
+142 APEHVDSII

-186 ELMDRLASGTL
+186 DLMDRLASGTL

-291 YSELSER
+291 YSELSGR

>member
-1 MFRFSLFA
+1 MLALAF
-9 IVLSTATAW
+9 TAAA
-18 PVQAEEPLEAEILK
+18 PASEERDLKTQIREI
-32 ITEGADARVGVA
+32 IAGADARVGVA
-44 LIVDWQDTLTVN
+44 VIADGDTLTVN
-56 NDYRYP
+56 GSPDYP

-69 HQAIA
+69 HQAVAVARI
-74 ITSYLEEKGRSLD
+74 LEERGLPL
-87 ETISI
+87 TTTVHIYVQ
-92 TNRDLKTDTWS
+92 DLKAGTWS
-103 PLRDRYP
+103 PLRDARP
-110 EGNVRMSIRELL
+110 GGGFDMSVAELL
-122 CYTLQQSDNNA
+122 RYTLQQSDNNA

-142 APEYVDSII
+142 APEHVDSII

-174 CRENVSSPLSAA
+174 CRENVSSPQSAA
-186 ELMDRLASGTL
+186 DLMDRLASGTL

-291 YSELSER
+291 YSELSGR

>member
-1 MFRFSLFA
+1 MKSRLFLLLA
-9 IVLSTATAW
+9 LVLTAAA
-18 PVQAEEPLEAEILK
+18 PASAEGNLK
-32 ITEGADARVGVA
+32 TQLQKIIAGADARVGVA
-44 LIVDWQDTLTVN
+44 VIADGDTLTVN
-56 NDYRYP
+56 GSPDYP

-69 HQAIA
+69 HQAVAVARI
-74 ITSYLEEKGRSLD
+74 LEERGLPL
-87 ETISI
+87 TTTVHIYVQ
-92 TNRDLKTDTWS
+92 DLKAGTWS
-103 PLRDRYP
+103 PLRDARP
-110 EGNVRMSIRELL
+110 GGGFDMSVAELL
-122 CYTLQQSDNNA
+122 RYTLQQSDNNA

-142 APEYVDSII
+142 APEHVDSII

-186 ELMDRLASGTL
+186 DLMDRLASGTL

-281 KLIADISGAV
+281 KLIADISWAV
-291 YSELSER
+291 YSELSGR